1 MLHEIYYEVVL
12 VNEPITAYIKN
23 GGYEKLKEDD
33 VYDSMGLWM
42 IDLVLKA
49 KNKVVGCDGF
59 VSFVTLMVNT
69 FLSFFCNI
77 LL

>member
-42 IDLVLKA
+42 IDR
-49 KNKVVGCDGF
+49 GWGW
-59 VSFVTLMVNT
+59 S
-69 FLSFFCNI
+69 
-77 LL
+77 